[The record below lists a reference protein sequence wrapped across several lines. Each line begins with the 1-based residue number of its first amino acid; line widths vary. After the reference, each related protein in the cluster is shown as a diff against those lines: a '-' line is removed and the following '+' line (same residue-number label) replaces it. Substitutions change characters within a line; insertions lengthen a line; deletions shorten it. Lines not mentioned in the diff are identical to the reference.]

1 MRANKNNAREMRPMS
16 LLDSDDAEPLPIDGM
31 EVEEFRDADTVRL
44 FMLEWRRRMC
54 RELPDHPTAMRRMP
68 RPGGMMGA

>member
-1 MRANKNNAREMRPMS
+1 MRANKNNAGETPPMR
-16 LLDSDDAEPLPIDGM
+16 LLDSDDAEPLPTDGM

-44 FMLEWRRRMC
+44 FILEWRRRVR
-54 RELPDHPTAMRRMP
+54 RELPDQLTAVRRMP

>member
-1 MRANKNNAREMRPMS
+1 MR
-16 LLDSDDAEPLPIDGM
+16 LLDCDEAEPLPTDGM

-44 FMLEWRRRMC
+44 FMLEWRRRM
-54 RELPDHPTAMRRMP
+54 RHELPDQATAMRRTP

>member
-1 MRANKNNAREMRPMS
+1 MRANKNNAGETPPMR
-16 LLDSDDAEPLPIDGM
+16 LLDSDDAEPLPTDGM

-44 FMLEWRRRMC
+44 FILEWRRRMR
-54 RELPDHPTAMRRMP
+54 RELPDQLTAVRRMP

>member
-1 MRANKNNAREMRPMS
+1 MRANKNNAGERPPML
-16 LLDSDDAEPLPIDGM
+16 LLDCDDGEPLPTEAMD
-31 EVEEFRDADTVRL
+31 VEEFRDEDTVRL
-44 FMLEWRRRMC
+44 FMLEWRRRMR

>member
-1 MRANKNNAREMRPMS
+1 MRANKNNAGETSPMR

-44 FMLEWRRRMC
+44 FMLEWRRRMR
-54 RELPDHPTAMRRMP
+54 RELPDQPTALRHGP

>member
-1 MRANKNNAREMRPMS
+1 MRANKNNAGETPPMR
-16 LLDSDDAEPLPIDGM
+16 LLDSDDAEPLPTDGM

-44 FMLEWRRRMC
+44 FMLEWRRRTC
-54 RELPDHPTAMRRMP
+54 RDLPDQPTAMRRML

>member
-1 MRANKNNAREMRPMS
+1 MR
-16 LLDSDDAEPLPIDGM
+16 LQDSDDAEPLPTDGM

-44 FMLEWRRRMC
+44 FMLEWRRRIC
-54 RELPDHPTAMRRMP
+54 RELPDQSTAVRRMP